1 MSEQEEEELQV
12 AIDMI
17 EAMNDKLD
25 EVLNDDRQ
33 TEDNENS

>member
-25 EVLNDDRQ
+25 EVLNDDR
-33 TEDNENS
+33 